1 MEIKDLYDIF
11 LQSAGVCTDTR
22 TLKKNQLFFALKG
35 ENFDGNRFALQ
46 ALEKGASYAVAG
58 EDLQA
63 DDPRLIKVPD
73 TLETLKAL
81 AAYHRRQLCIPVI
94 GLTGTNGKTTTKEL
108 IKTALGAAYRVSA
121 TEGNLNN
128 EIGVPLTV
136 LKIGPRAQLAIVEM
150 GASHPEDLKPLLAVA
165 QPNLGLIT
173 NVGKAHLLGFGS
185 YEGVKHAKG
194 LLYDYL
200 KEHDGVVFANA
211 EDPVLQEML
220 SQRGLEAIT
229 YSREGVTVKAD
240 PFVELDF
247 EDAVLKTHL
256 VGAYNA
262 ANILAALKLAWYFD
276 VPREDALQAI
286 ASYIP
291 SNNRSQLVKTEKN
304 ISTDLPKETGDL
316 IADTKAYLDRL
327 FAAME
332 LEATVDV
339 KMEEEE
345 DVLSIDVEGPDMGV
359 LIGKRGQTLD
369 ALQYLISLYVNKK
382 SKDKYI
388 RVKLDTENYRAR
400 RKETLENL
408 AKNIAFKVKRSRRS
422 FTLEPMNPY
431 ERRIIHSTL
440 QNDRFVATRSEG
452 EEPYRKVVVY
462 LKKKDNYSNN
472 RYENEG
478 ANA

>member
-1 MEIKDLYDIF
+1 MEIKALYDIF

-73 TLETLKAL
+73 TLEALKAL
-81 AAYHRRQLCIPVI
+81 AAYHRRQLRIPVI

-136 LKIGPRAQLAIVEM
+136 LKIGPRAQIAIVEM

-173 NVGKAHLLGFGS
+173 NVGKAHLEGFGS

-211 EDPVLQEML
+211 DDPVLQEML
-220 SQRGLEAIT
+220 AQRGLEAIG
-229 YSREGVTVKAD
+229 YSKERVKVKAD
-240 PFVELDF
+240 PFLKMEW
-247 EDAVLKTHL
+247 EDATLQTQL

-262 ANILAALKLAWYFD
+262 ANVLAALKLAWYFD

-286 ASYIP
+286 ASYVP
-291 SNNRSQLVKTEKN
+291 SNNRSQLVKTQKN
-304 ISTDLPKETGDL
+304 TLIVDAYNANPSSMAVALDNLALMKGRKVALLGDMREL
-316 IADTKAYLDRL
+316 GADAAAEHDRIVARLEGMEAYLVGEEFTRAAAGKPYKT
-327 FAAME
+327 FA
-332 LEATVDV
+332 
-339 KMEEEE
+339 KSE
-345 DVLSIDVEGPDMGV
+345 D
-359 LIGKRGQTLD
+359 
-369 ALQYLISLYVNKK
+369 
-382 SKDKYI
+382 
-388 RVKLDTENYRAR
+388 
-400 RKETLENL
+400 L
-408 AKNIAFKVKRSRRS
+408 AKY
-422 FTLEPMNPY
+422 LEEHPL
-431 ERRIIHSTL
+431 EGCTILLKGSHSIQMQKL
-440 QNDRFVATRSEG
+440 IPS
-452 EEPYRKVVVY
+452 
-462 LKKKDNYSNN
+462 L
-472 RYENEG
+472 
-478 ANA
+478 

>member
-1 MEIKDLYDIF
+1 MEIKALYDIF

-81 AAYHRRQLCIPVI
+81 AAYHRRQLRIPVI

-136 LKIGPRAQLAIVEM
+136 LKIGPRAQIAIVEM

-173 NVGKAHLLGFGS
+173 NVGKAHLEGFGS

-211 EDPVLQEML
+211 DDPVLQEML
-220 SQRGLEAIT
+220 AQRGLEAIG
-229 YSREGVTVKAD
+229 YSKEGVKVKAD
-240 PFVELDF
+240 PFLKMEW
-247 EDAVLKTHL
+247 EDATLQTQL

-262 ANILAALKLAWYFD
+262 ANVLAALKLAWYFD

-286 ASYIP
+286 ASYVP
-291 SNNRSQLVKTEKN
+291 SNNRSQLVKTQKN
-304 ISTDLPKETGDL
+304 TLIVDAYNANPSSMAVALDNLALMKGRKVALLGDMREL
-316 IADTKAYLDRL
+316 GADAAAEHDRIVARLEGMEAYLVGEEFTRAAAGKPYKT
-327 FAAME
+327 FA
-332 LEATVDV
+332 
-339 KMEEEE
+339 KSE
-345 DVLSIDVEGPDMGV
+345 D
-359 LIGKRGQTLD
+359 
-369 ALQYLISLYVNKK
+369 
-382 SKDKYI
+382 
-388 RVKLDTENYRAR
+388 
-400 RKETLENL
+400 L
-408 AKNIAFKVKRSRRS
+408 AKY
-422 FTLEPMNPY
+422 LEEHPL
-431 ERRIIHSTL
+431 EGCTILLKGSHSIQMDKL
-440 QNDRFVATRSEG
+440 IPS
-452 EEPYRKVVVY
+452 
-462 LKKKDNYSNN
+462 L
-472 RYENEG
+472 
-478 ANA
+478 

>member
-1 MEIKDLYDIF
+1 MEIKDLYNIF

-58 EDLQA
+58 EDLEA

-73 TLETLKAL
+73 TLETFKAL
-81 AAYHRRQLCIPVI
+81 AAYHRRQLRIPVI

-136 LKIGPRAQLAIVEM
+136 LKIGPRAQIAIVEM

-185 YEGVKHAKG
+185 FEGVKHAKG

-200 KEHDGVVFANA
+200 KEHEGVVFANA
-211 EDPVLQEML
+211 DDPVLQEML
-220 SQRGLEAIT
+220 AERGLEAIG
-229 YSREGVTVKAD
+229 YSKEGVKIKAN
-240 PFVELDF
+240 PFLELGF
-247 EDAVLKTHL
+247 EDAVLKTQL

-262 ANILAALKLAWYFD
+262 ANVLAALKLAWFFD
-276 VPREDALQAI
+276 VAREDALQAI
-286 ASYIP
+286 ASYVP

-304 ISTDLPKETGDL
+304 TLIVDAYNANPSSMAVALDNLALMKGRKVALLGDMREL
-316 IADTKAYLDRL
+316 GSDAAAEHARIVERLEGVEAYLVGEE
-327 FAAME
+327 FAKAAKGKPYKTF
-332 LEATVDV
+332 ATS
-339 KMEEEE
+339 EE
-345 DVLSIDVEGPDMGV
+345 
-359 LIGKRGQTLD
+359 
-369 ALQYLISLYVNKK
+369 
-382 SKDKYI
+382 
-388 RVKLDTENYRAR
+388 
-400 RKETLENL
+400 L
-408 AKNIAFKVKRSRRS
+408 AKYLVENPLEDCTILLKGSHSIQMEKVIAS
-422 FTLEPMNPY
+422 L
-431 ERRIIHSTL
+431 
-440 QNDRFVATRSEG
+440 
-452 EEPYRKVVVY
+452 
-462 LKKKDNYSNN
+462 
-472 RYENEG
+472 
-478 ANA
+478 

>member
-1 MEIKDLYDIF
+1 MEIKELYDIF

-81 AAYHRRQLCIPVI
+81 AAWHRRQLRIPVI

-108 IKTALGAAYRVSA
+108 IRTALGAAYRVSA

-136 LKIGPRAQLAIVEM
+136 LKIGPRAQIAIVEM

-165 QPNLGLIT
+165 QPSLGLIT

-185 YEGVKHAKG
+185 FEGVKHAKG

-211 EDPVLQEML
+211 DDPVLQEML
-220 SQRGLEAIT
+220 AQRGLEAIGYT
-229 YSREGVTVKAD
+229 KEGVSITAD
-240 PFVELDF
+240 PFVSLDF
-247 EDAVLKTHL
+247 GDDVLQTRL

-262 ANILAALKLAWYFD
+262 YNVLAALKLAWYFD
-276 VPREDALQAI
+276 VPREDALQAL

-304 ISTDLPKETGDL
+304 TLIVDAYNANPSSMAVALDNLALMRGRKVAMLGDMREL
-316 IADTKAYLDRL
+316 GADAAAEHSRIVERLEGVEAYLVGEEFTKAAAGKPYKT
-327 FAAME
+327 FA
-332 LEATVDV
+332 TS
-339 KMEEEE
+339 EE
-345 DVLSIDVEGPDMGV
+345 
-359 LIGKRGQTLD
+359 
-369 ALQYLISLYVNKK
+369 
-382 SKDKYI
+382 
-388 RVKLDTENYRAR
+388 
-400 RKETLENL
+400 L
-408 AKNIAFKVKRSRRS
+408 AKYLADHPLEGCTILLKGSHSIQMEKVIAS
-422 FTLEPMNPY
+422 L
-431 ERRIIHSTL
+431 
-440 QNDRFVATRSEG
+440 
-452 EEPYRKVVVY
+452 
-462 LKKKDNYSNN
+462 
-472 RYENEG
+472 
-478 ANA
+478 